1 MKPNQTIKTQPNY
14 ITPLLL
20 IIVIFIISLLATSCK
35 TDKQTTH
42 FSKIEHHVKY
52 KKVTGYKP
60 SKRVVRKCYAYE

>member
-20 IIVIFIISLLATSCK
+20 IIVIFIISCIATSCK